1 MKLIKLL
8 WLILSFFPQLI
19 IAQEVF
25 IDSYGKEHIY
35 LGTTYNQEETFLN
48 TGNGSTEWI
57 NISTKQK
64 MTQVDM
70 LSPSDFW
77 NKLTQNSIRFYAYA
91 RKGYKRFWEAEID
104 QNQLQFSE
112 KEGSTNIVIDLKN
125 SSLTH
130 NFVAFFHS
138 HDNIYG
144 FIRRV
149 NKKASCKIGADQPTS
164 IYEIYIDYQGK
175 IFEGCA
181 YLAK

>member
-25 IDSYGKEHIY
+25 TDSYGKEYIY
-35 LGTTYNQEETFLN
+35 LGSTQNQKQNFLN
-48 TGNGSTEWI
+48 TGNGSIEWI
-57 NISTKQK
+57 NISTKQN
-64 MTQVDM
+64 MTQAGI

-77 NKLTQNSIRFYAYA
+77 NKLTQNSIGFHAS
-91 RKGYKRFWEAEID
+91 GYEPFWDAKIN
-104 QNQLQFSE
+104 QNQLQFISE

-144 FIRRV
+144 FIRSV
-149 NKKASCKIGADQPTS
+149 STEAFCEASLDEPAS
-164 IYEIYIDYQGK
+164 IYEVYIDYQGK

-181 YLAK
+181 YLDKL